1 MESEKNSN
9 NWRFGVVGN
18 IVRQHLDD
26 EGIIRYGTK
35 AFCGGTK
42 VYIDGKHW
50 NNDNETVEVIGLNR
64 FRRYAIES
72 VPVELIENVRCQRIY
87 KPTVLD
93 IMASVENC
101 DGWFWWGKTAEDRSE
116 TETFVKEWNGK

>member
-1 MESEKNSN
+1 MESEKNN

-26 EGIIRYGTK
+26 KGIIRYGTK

-50 NNDNETVEVIGLNR
+50 TKENETVEVIGLNR

-72 VPVELIENVRCQRIY
+72 VPVELIENARCPKIY
-87 KPTVLD
+87 KPTVLK
-93 IMASVENC
+93 IMSSVENC
-101 DGWFWWGKTAEDRSE
+101 DGWFWWDKTAEDRRE
-116 TETFVKEWNGK
+116 TEAFIKEWNGK